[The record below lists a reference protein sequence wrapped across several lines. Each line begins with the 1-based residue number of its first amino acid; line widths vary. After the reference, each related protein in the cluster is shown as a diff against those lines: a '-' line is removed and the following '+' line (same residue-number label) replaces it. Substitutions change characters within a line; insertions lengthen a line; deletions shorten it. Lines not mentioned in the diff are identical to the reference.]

1 LQDPELGGVVPSI
14 SRKCEDDN
22 ISLASSTHFTMI
34 GGASARGRRSGGC
47 CSHSHRIT
55 ALVLTMSVIFLVGIT
70 VAVFLLESKCDQLF
84 TNAEI
89 YIKLTKF
96 KWAITEC

>member
-1 LQDPELGGVVPSI
+1 
-14 SRKCEDDN
+14 
-22 ISLASSTHFTMI
+22 MI

-70 VAVFLLESKCDQLF
+70 IAVFLLESKLKIYFGDQK
-84 TNAEI
+84 
-89 YIKLTKF
+89 KLVCKCCR
-96 KWAITEC
+96 KISHKITFIVH